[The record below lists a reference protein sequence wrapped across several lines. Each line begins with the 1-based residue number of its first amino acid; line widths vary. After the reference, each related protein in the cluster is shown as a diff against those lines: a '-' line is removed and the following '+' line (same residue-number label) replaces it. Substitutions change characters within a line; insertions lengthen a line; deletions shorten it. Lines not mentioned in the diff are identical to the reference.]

1 MCFGICTAI
10 VCSKLNILSSWWVWR
25 EIRFLIR
32 KYLKDRLRTDFLFK
46 IQICCGH
53 GCALFTFVN
62 IRKWIVQRYVNQMLF
77 FRVVMLLKGFVTSQ
91 WVYARTQTLQYRLPL
106 LNMYQYRL
114 RNKWRLNIRLKT
126 KTKQRL
132 CCDLFHLHVTLV
144 LYKNSPMIS

>member
-1 MCFGICTAI
+1 M
-10 VCSKLNILSSWWVWR
+10 WR

-46 IQICCGH
+46 IQRRCEYW
-53 GCALFTFVN
+53 CALLTFVN
-62 IRKWIVQRYVNQMLF
+62 IRKWTVQRYVKQMLF

-91 WVYARTQTLQYRLPL
+91 WFYARTQTLQYRLPF
-106 LNMYQYRL
+106 LNMYQYRF
-114 RNKWRLNIRLKT
+114 RKKRRLNIKLRT

-132 CCDLFHLHVTLV
+132 CCDLFHLHGTLV